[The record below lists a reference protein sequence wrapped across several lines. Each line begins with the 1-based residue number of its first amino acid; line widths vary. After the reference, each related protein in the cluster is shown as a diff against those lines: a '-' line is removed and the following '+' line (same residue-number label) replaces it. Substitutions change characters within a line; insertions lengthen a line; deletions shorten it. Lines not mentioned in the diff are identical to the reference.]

1 MTDEEKL
8 FEMVERC
15 VADAML
21 ALENDCPL
29 VPFAKLLIQDGT
41 VRDMACDDGEEKQC
55 YETLLER
62 LRGEVKMGDIDAVA
76 LVARVTIPEQ
86 YNAPSPQGIRI
97 HLEEKAQVQKKISA
111 RLLYVP
117 YDLFVTDGDA
127 KRSVMLHNPIA
138 IGMPME
144 IYHAREGGEAPR

>member
-15 VADAML
+15 VADAVI
-21 ALENDCPL
+21 ALENDRPL
-29 VPFAKLLIQDGT
+29 LPFAKLLAQNGT
-41 VRDMACDDGEEKQC
+41 VRDLACESVEEKQC
-55 YETLLER
+55 YEHLLER
-62 LRGEVKMGDIDAVA
+62 LKGEVKMEDVDAVA

-86 YNAPSPQGIRI
+86 YSAPSPQGIRI
-97 HLEEKAQVQKKISA
+97 HVEEKAQAHKKISA

-117 YDLFVTDGDA
+117 YDLFAADGEA

-144 IYHAREGGEAPR
+144 VYGS

>member
-15 VADAML
+15 VADAVL
-21 ALENDCPL
+21 ALEEERPL
-29 VPFAKLLIQDGT
+29 VPFAKLLAQDGS
-41 VRDMACDDGEEKQC
+41 VRELACESGEEKQC
-55 YETLLER
+55 YEQLLER
-62 LRGEVKMGDIDAVA
+62 LKGEVKMGDVDAVA

-86 YNAPSPQGIRI
+86 YSAPSPQGIRI
-97 HLEEKAQVQKKISA
+97 HVEEKAQAHKKISA

-117 YDLFVTDGDA
+117 YDLFAADGEA

-144 IYHAREGGEAPR
+144 VYGS